1 MKISEPQVLKSNAG
15 YYIGRTCHDEE
26 IGMDLPYERLSDYFS
41 KRADAERA
49 LPSYLV

>member
-15 YYIGRTCHDEE
+15 YYIGRTYHDEE
-26 IGMDLPYERLSDYFS
+26 IGADLPYERLSDYFS
-41 KRADAERA
+41 KRSDAEQA